1 MTDAFVLMLAYL
13 IGSFPTGFVMTRLIT
28 GMDLRAVGSGGTGA
42 TNARRAL
49 GTKWGALVA
58 LIDVLKGLLAV
69 GIARWLDAGDLTV
82 TVAAILVV
90 VGHCWPV
97 WLGFRGGKG
106 VATGGGAAFAL
117 SPWGLFLIPFL
128 VVPVAVTRYVSLGS
142 LTAAVAAPVIFG
154 ILAIADRTPGMYII
168 YAAVVAA
175 VIIWRHRENIERLR
189 RGTERKLSG
198 GASTA
203 GNG

>member
-1 MTDAFVLMLAYL
+1 MTDTFVLALAYL

-28 GMDLRAVGSGGTGA
+28 GKDLRAVGSGGTGA

-58 LIDVLKGLLAV
+58 LIDVFKGLLAV
-69 GIARWLDAGDLTV
+69 GIARWLDAGELV
-82 TVAAILVV
+82 VALAAIIVV

-128 VVPVAVTRYVSLGS
+128 IVPVALTRYVSLGS
-142 LTAAVAAPVIFG
+142 ISAALAAPIIFG
-154 ILAIADRTPGMYII
+154 ILAAADRAPGEYVV
-168 YAAVVAA
+168 YAAIVAA
-175 VIIWRHRENIERLR
+175 VIIWRHRENIGRLR
-189 RGTERKLSG
+189 SGTERKLSS
-198 GASTA
+198 GASA
-203 GNG
+203 ASNG